1 MNEEECWCEY
11 VDIGV
16 GMERVTDNPECPE
29 HNPGFDVGFD
39 RLTSLVRQANTA
51 MAALRPVVQAVSHS
65 MRRSTWTM
73 LRTCSCPTATHRM
86 SCGQGAAPKVVAK

>member
-16 GMERVTDNPECPE
+16 GMQRVTDNPECPE
-29 HNPGFDVGFD
+29 HNPGLEPVFTGVF
-39 RLTSLVRQANTA
+39 RQANVA
-51 MAALRPVVQAVSHS
+51 FADLRQVVLSVSRS

-73 LRTCSCPTATHRM
+73 LRTCGCPTATHRM
-86 SCGQGAAPKVVAK
+86 SCGQGATPKVVVK